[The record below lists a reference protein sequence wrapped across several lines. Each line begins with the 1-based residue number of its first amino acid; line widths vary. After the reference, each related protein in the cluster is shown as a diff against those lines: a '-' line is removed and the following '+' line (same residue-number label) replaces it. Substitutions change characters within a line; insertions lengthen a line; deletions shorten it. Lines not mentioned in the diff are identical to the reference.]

1 MSGDGSPDNTP
12 RLGPVS
18 ETRFPCLPAYGY
30 LLEDLT
36 SSPTPKV
43 GEFPSITIGVS
54 ASKQLQLKKER
65 DLVLRSLHRR
75 STVCPTAKKRKQSN
89 AYSVNV
95 MQGCLPLP
103 LTLILVCQFFFAA
116 ASLAGFGVR
125 LYVSIVQV
133 GRRPQLLYQALK
145 SRLRKMG
152 FQPSAT
158 LRPFS

>member
-1 MSGDGSPDNTP
+1 
-12 RLGPVS
+12 
-18 ETRFPCLPAYGY
+18 

-36 SSPTPKV
+36 SSPTSKV
-43 GEFPSITIGVS
+43 REFPNITIWVC
-54 ASKQLQLKKER
+54 ASKQLPLKKER

-75 STVCPTAKKRKQSN
+75 STVCATAKKRKQSN

-95 MQGCLPLP
+95 IQGCLPP

-133 GRRPQLLYQALK
+133 DPRPQLLYRALK
-145 SRLRKMG
+145 SRLRKTG
-152 FQPSAT
+152 FGTHFLDEWWRAIAI
-158 LRPFS
+158 

>member
-1 MSGDGSPDNTP
+1 MP
-12 RLGPVS
+12 
-18 ETRFPCLPAYGY
+18 
-30 LLEDLT
+30 
-36 SSPTPKV
+36 
-43 GEFPSITIGVS
+43 
-54 ASKQLQLKKER
+54 LKKKR
-65 DLVLRSLHRR
+65 DLVLRWLHRR

-95 MQGCLPLP
+95 IQGCLPLP

-133 GRRPQLLYQALK
+133 CRRPQLLYQALK

-152 FQPSAT
+152 FEPSAS
-158 LRPFS
+158 LRPFSWWVVESDRDLNFSSISHFHPSVESNLKSQIVQPGTQSEF

>member
-1 MSGDGSPDNTP
+1 
-12 RLGPVS
+12 
-18 ETRFPCLPAYGY
+18 

-36 SSPTPKV
+36 SSPTSKV
-43 GEFPSITIGVS
+43 REFPNITIWVS

-75 STVCPTAKKRKQSN
+75 STVCPTAKKRKQTN

-95 MQGCLPLP
+95 IQGCLPP
-103 LTLILVCQFFFAA
+103 LTLILVCLFFFAA

-133 GRRPQLLYQALK
+133 GRRPQLLYRALK
-145 SRLRKMG
+145 SRLRKTEFG
-152 FQPSAT
+152 THFFDEWWRAIAI
-158 LRPFS
+158 